1 MPTVKAETLN
11 PIHTRAGRA
20 CLNWSIND
28 LSKHSGQ
35 TASNI
40 KKFESGR
47 QVSEKA
53 RQALIDT
60 LLEAGVEL
68 LNGKRYGARLM
79 HQSKSIEL

>member
-1 MPTVKAETLN
+1 MSKVSAEILD

-28 LSKHSGQ
+28 LATHSGQ

-47 QVSEKA
+47 SVSENA
-53 RQALIDT
+53 RQAMIVA
-60 LLEAGVEL
+60 LEQSGVEL
-68 LNGKRYGARLM
+68 LNGKRHGARLM
-79 HQSKSIEL
+79 KSK